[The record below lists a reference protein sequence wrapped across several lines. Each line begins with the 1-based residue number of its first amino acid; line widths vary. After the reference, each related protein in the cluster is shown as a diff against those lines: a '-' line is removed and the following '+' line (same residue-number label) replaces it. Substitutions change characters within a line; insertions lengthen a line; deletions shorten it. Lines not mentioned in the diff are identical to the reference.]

1 MRLQGEKLAAR
12 IYHKAVADN
21 HITWRIPGVPPP
33 SGPEDAPQPAPS
45 PALPRAA
52 PARPPSQAFR
62 NQSHASHVV
71 YSQHSSTPHDG
82 THGGRALEPQGP
94 AYSPNPMS
102 LSGGARVSA
111 RPYPSTARVGSLQ
124 SGLLTH
130 PSSSLRADEEEPS
143 LAQRLSQP
151 QSQPYSDSQPY
162 LYSQP
167 MSQSGSQGL
176 QAQEAGGSQ
185 LWSQPGSQVG
195 SQWGSEKQPLAEQ
208 QQPAM
213 CDVEKNIM
221 KVMEVTDC
229 SYRTAKK
236 VCCSPALNKVLA

>member
-21 HITWRIPGVPPP
+21 HITWRIPGVLPP
-33 SGPEDAPQPAPS
+33 SGHEGAPQPAPS
-45 PALPRAA
+45 PALPRTA

-71 YSQHSSTPHDG
+71 YGQHSSTPHG
-82 THGGRALEPQGP
+82 GIHAGRALEPQGP
-94 AYSPNPMS
+94 RYSPNPMS

-111 RPYPSTARVGSLQ
+111 RPSSSTARVGSLQ
-124 SGLLTH
+124 SGLLSH

-151 QSQPYSDSQPY
+151 QSQPYSDSQP
-162 LYSQP
+162 

-176 QAQEAGGSQ
+176 QAKEAGGSQ
-185 LWSQPGSQVG
+185 LWSQSGSQVG
-195 SQWGSEKQPLAEQ
+195 SHWGSEKQPLVEQ

-213 CDVEKNIM
+213 CTLEKHIMQVVEI
-221 KVMEVTDC
+221 TDC